1 MLYFRLALVTLFWS
15 GTVIAI
21 RIGGQT
27 FGPFW
32 GATLRYALAAV
43 AFLPLV
49 LGKDKHP
56 FRLTRQQWIHVT
68 LLGLTGV
75 FAYNYFV
82 FRGLKTVQA
91 NHAALIMAMN
101 PILVMLVSSQMHG
114 DRITR
119 RRLVGALISL
129 TGVAVVISRG
139 DPSKLLTG
147 FEPGDLFIVL
157 GTLSWMLYTIIG
169 RTALQTLSPLQASFW
184 ASVIGLVLLALL
196 AIGEPWPAKIP
207 MNAVWS
213 ILYLGLI
220 GTVLGFVWFY
230 EGVQKLGATRASLFN
245 NLIPVN
251 TMILSVIILGE
262 EVSAYVFI
270 GAALVMTGVLLVNLP
285 FKPR

>member
-15 GTVIAI
+15 GTVIAM

-32 GATLRYALAAV
+32 GATLRYALASA

-49 LGKDKHP
+49 FGKGKHP
-56 FRLTRQQWIHVT
+56 FQMTRRQWMHVFF
-68 LLGLTGV
+68 LGLTGV
-75 FAYNYFV
+75 FLYNYFV
-82 FRGLKTVQA
+82 FRGLRTVQA

-101 PILVMLVSSQMHG
+101 PILVMLVSSRLHG

-119 RRLVGALISL
+119 RRLAGALISL

-139 DPSKLLTG
+139 DPSKLLMG
-147 FEPGDLFIVL
+147 FEQGDVFIVL

-169 RTALQTLSPLQASFW
+169 RNALQTLSPLQASFW
-184 ASVIGLVLLALL
+184 ASVIGLVMLSLM
-196 AIGEPWPAKIP
+196 AIREPWPSHIP
-207 MNAVWS
+207 MSAVWS

-262 EVSAYVFI
+262 EVSGYVFI

-285 FKPR
+285 LKAR

>member
-32 GATLRYALAAV
+32 GSTLRYALAAV

-49 LGKDKHP
+49 MGKDKHP
-56 FRLTRQQWIHVT
+56 FRMNRQQWIQVT

-101 PILVMLVSSQMHG
+101 PILVMLASSRLHG
-114 DRITR
+114 DRITG
-119 RRLVGALISL
+119 RRLAGALLSL

-139 DPSKLLTG
+139 DPSKLFSG
-147 FEPGDLFIVL
+147 HEPGDIFIVL
-157 GTLSWMLYTIIG
+157 GTLSWMLYTLIG

-184 ASVIGLVLLALL
+184 ASVIGLVLLAGM
-196 AIGEPWPAKIP
+196 AIGEPWPEHIP
-207 MNAVWS
+207 LSAVWS
-213 ILYLGLI
+213 LLYLGLI

-262 EVSAYVFI
+262 KVSGYAVI

-285 FKPR
+285 FKRR

>member
-1 MLYFRLALVTLFWS
+1 LLYLRLALVTLFWS

-32 GATLRYALAAV
+32 GSTIRYALAAV

-49 LGKDKHP
+49 LGKGKNP
-56 FRLTRQQWIHVT
+56 FRMNGHQWFQVT

-101 PILVMLVSSQMHG
+101 PILVMLTSSWLHK
-114 DRITR
+114 DHITR
-119 RRLVGALISL
+119 RRLVGALLSL

-139 DPSKLLTG
+139 DPSKLFTG
-147 FEPGDLFIVL
+147 HEPGDIYIVL
-157 GTLSWMLYTIIG
+157 GTLSWMVYTLVG
-169 RTALQTLSPLQASFW
+169 RNALQTLSPLQASFW
-184 ASVIGLVLLALL
+184 ASVIGLVMLALL
-196 AIGEPWPAKIP
+196 AIQEPWPAYIP

-213 ILYLGLI
+213 ELYLGLI

-251 TMILSVIILGE
+251 TMLLSVLILGE
-262 EVSAYVFI
+262 KLSGYALI

-285 FKPR
+285 WKTR

>member
-1 MLYFRLALVTLFWS
+1 LLYLRLALVTLFWS
-15 GTVIAI
+15 GTVIAM
-21 RIGGQT
+21 RIASQT

-32 GATLRYALAAV
+32 GSTLRYALASV

-49 LGKDKHP
+49 MGKGKHP
-56 FRLTRQQWIHVT
+56 FTMNRQQWIQVI

-75 FAYNYFV
+75 FGYNYFV

-101 PILVMLVSSQMHG
+101 PILVMLASSRLHG

-119 RRLVGALISL
+119 RRLAGALLSL

-139 DPSKLLTG
+139 DPSRLFAG
-147 FEPGDLFIVL
+147 HEPGDIFIIL
-157 GTLSWMLYTIIG
+157 GTLSWMLYTLIG

-184 ASVIGLVLLALL
+184 ASVIGFGLLTVMAM
-196 AIGEPWPAKIP
+196 GEPWPDHIP

-251 TMILSVIILGE
+251 TMILSVIILDE
-262 EVSAYVFI
+262 EVSGYAFI

-285 FKPR
+285 FKNR